1 MEPENDP
8 SQRRVSWQ
16 GKSSSKP
23 RSPDKPVVPLTPSAR
38 SWGRTSWRE
47 KPNANVSNL
56 QSTLLLGR
64 RIGLSVIAIGL
75 AVTLIW
81 TLLSLKHRVPIVAVF
96 ATTYRAP
103 LGPIVMAEEDRQQL
117 QRLSRS
123 AASLFHGK
131 SALFF
136 DESPSLIEGSAKTI
150 STALQNRLTAV
161 RPGGPS
167 NNMVVLYLSMLG
179 TLNQDGKPCLIPP
192 ETSSISSHDEE
203 ESYLSLDTF
212 LSEIRAAL
220 PARVGILVVLDACQP
235 RNQWPLG
242 VLDGGFAPAVEAAVE
257 AAAHQRLWVMVSSGP
272 GQVTHWSDLESST
285 PFAREFSIGFEGAAD
300 NKPTGNRDGKVDLG
314 ELAAYVTSAVDRWAN
329 DNRGE
334 RQTPKIFPAI
344 SPTTHTVPLAWATSW
359 NPRTAAPISVDA
371 LPRIDHDW
379 WLESHWK
386 TAAVLRETVIMERPS
401 LWQQYQQLLLRAEI
415 LRSAGVAY
423 SDHLL
428 RLETM
433 VERIENDLRVSR
445 LDAAA
450 NLPSFRLQALAEKN
464 ANRQSEESEILW
476 KKELEQYVLSP
487 PTDPAPKLKN
497 KPTTD
502 PGLWMLRARIA
513 RGWLAE
519 QVEAGNAIDRT
530 MLGRLLESIGYR
542 PDQDG
547 IEPLSLHL
555 ARMLYQWVDD
565 EVWTNAPSLVGKLVR
580 LASRSQDALYPSDV
594 RTDAITRIF
603 TPQIEARNKMRS
615 AIDLTFVG
623 DPASLARAAQLV
635 EESDQLFSQVL
646 TMSDL
651 AARALRYADTV
662 NSDLPWLTAWWVGE
676 MRVLAI
682 SEESRAK
689 NDFDPTAFRF
699 RKINWE
705 QLFETQNELNQ
716 VLQQSYDS
724 SAQSNIKVTDHQIMQ
739 AISVARDRLELLYQ
753 PLQTAYADTCENL
766 ATGAPDTAQTLGAIE
781 RALAVPLI
789 QGADRMRLLRRSRDL
804 KRRFLFVT
812 NPQIREKEPQEQ
824 PTGGTKEAVA
834 GWVNWRET
842 FVHPLVPIFSGHTI
856 GEGAMPSDS
865 IAFAKTAGMQL
876 FSIREAARSLPA
888 AIAEFEREKAR
899 VESSGD
905 AGELTRASFIGD
917 EELFARRL
925 AVITG
930 HRLTLEEV
938 PIVLKNLAAAWHDR
952 LLFAATSRIEDF
964 WAALSADETP
974 WYFKSARSLLEASV
988 DIVRST
994 GIAHGDS
1001 RRRELEQRLLDLHER
1016 SLEYAT
1022 LEQSPNRII
1031 LFPPDFQS
1039 DVPANRVH
1047 LSPARGVPAGIAS
1060 LWLAP
1065 SVNAP
1070 PLVVAKAVTN
1080 TSDDLLRKPVA
1091 RLPFPI
1097 GANEQSTEL
1106 EWKIDSSGAEFF
1118 SQTEE
1123 SVLDMVVWYRGHRIV
1138 RGLPVMKADAVRTI
1152 EWNALAPQQPRVT
1165 VRGDLPRNQ
1174 SVAIVFDCS
1183 GSMGQKLLDGR
1194 TRMEA
1199 GREALFE
1206 VLDLISKAGG
1216 WNASLWLYGHRTQ
1229 WSRDTAAGRYKA
1241 GLTAAGILA
1250 RDTTVKDGKPFSL
1263 LPGNDVEQIIDMQ
1276 PLSPVEVLRI
1286 RSLVD
1291 AIKPGG
1297 ETPLY
1302 LAINEALRAD
1312 FAGPNPGPGHILVV
1326 TDGANDQTGGTI
1338 TTYSDV
1344 LRTLSRTNFR
1354 RPEPVRIDVIGFNLM
1369 PGKYDRELRLQELK
1383 SLAKDSA
1390 GKFFEAT
1397 DPAKLAASLRQSL
1410 RIVRWHVEGGAASR
1424 QDVEIDEAFRL
1435 PLSIGGRTET
1445 YDVMLN
1451 AGSSS
1456 PRRRVA
1462 VSGAEGLEL
1471 FVAGR
1476 GRGLEFRR
1484 YEGGTEQGL
1493 RDSQENLRDPVD
1505 PSRRWFIGAHLA
1517 KREGTTVSF
1526 PISLQNGDPTSFSP
1540 RPVEMW
1546 VEVTPKTASGVAVSP
1561 YIFYDIAYEP
1571 SRPVPVMNLVAKHWP
1586 AVATSANIKTWF
1598 RFVAATPEVSI
1609 AMNELVPGVER
1620 VFEIQS
1626 LPGSFVRM
1634 TVLPPTLP
1642 NELRLNVI
1650 ETHPSPTAEHLPC
1663 LRVAVSPGC
1672 QKAVHITEPG
1682 TGRVRHEFIVATVDG
1697 QLASDVR
1704 VTISDRQ
1711 RIVADAIT
1719 LPLVDGVRASLGVPV
1734 PLE

>member
-1 MEPENDP
+1 M
-8 SQRRVSWQ
+8 
-16 GKSSSKP
+16 
-23 RSPDKPVVPLTPSAR
+23 PVPTPAH
-38 SWGRTSWRE
+38 SWGRESWRE
-47 KPNANVSNL
+47 KPGARTRSL

-81 TLLSLKHRVPIVAVF
+81 ILLSIKHRVPIVAVF
-96 ATTYRAP
+96 ATTYRTP

-123 AASLFHGK
+123 AGSLFHGK
-131 SALFF
+131 PALFV
-136 DESPSLIEGSAKTI
+136 DESQLLIEGNAKTI
-150 STALQNRLTAV
+150 PTALCNRLSTV
-161 RPGGPS
+161 RPGGPN
-167 NNMVVLYLSMLG
+167 NNMVVLYVSMLG

-192 ETSSISSHDEE
+192 ETSSISSRDEE
-203 ESYLSLDTF
+203 ESYLLLETL

-257 AAAHQRLWVMVSSGP
+257 AAAHQRLWVLVSSGP

-285 PFAREFSIGFEGAAD
+285 PFAREFTIGFEGAAD

-314 ELAAYVTSAVDRWAN
+314 ELAAYVTDAVDRWAN

-334 RQTPKIFPAI
+334 RQTPQIFPAM
-344 SPTTHTVPLAWATSW
+344 SPTAHTVPLAWATSW
-359 NPRTAAPISVDA
+359 NPRAKAPISVDD

-386 TAAVLRETVIMERPS
+386 TAAILRETVIMERPI

-415 LRSAGVAY
+415 LRGAGVAY

-428 RLETM
+428 RLETL

-445 LDAAA
+445 FDATA
-450 NLPSFRLQALAEKN
+450 NLPSFRLQALVEKN
-464 ANRQSEESEILW
+464 ANRLPEESEALW
-476 KKELEQYVLSP
+476 KKALEQYVLSP
-487 PTDPAPKLKN
+487 PTVPAPKLQN

-502 PGLWMLRARIA
+502 PQLWMLRAKIA
-513 RGWLAE
+513 RDWMVE
-519 QVEAGNAIDRT
+519 QIEAGNAIDRT
-530 MLGRLLESIGYR
+530 MLGRLLESIGHR

-555 ARMLYQWVDD
+555 SRMLYQWVDNQ
-565 EVWTNAPSLVGKLVR
+565 VWTDAPPLVGKLVR
-580 LASRSQDALYPSDV
+580 LAGRAQDALYPTDV
-594 RTDAITRIF
+594 RTDAISRIF
-603 TPQIEARNKMRS
+603 TPQIEAQNKMRL

-623 DPASLARAAQLV
+623 DPASLAHAAQLV
-635 EESDQLFSQVL
+635 DESDQLFSQVL
-646 TMSDL
+646 TMSDV
-651 AARALRYADTV
+651 ASRTLRYADTV
-662 NSDLPWLTAWWVGE
+662 KSDLPWLTAWWVGE

-682 SEESRAK
+682 AQESRIK

-716 VLQQSYDS
+716 VLQQSFDRS
-724 SAQSNIKVTDHQIMQ
+724 PQSNTKMTDRQIMQ
-739 AISVARDRLELLYQ
+739 AISVAQNRLELLYQ

-789 QGADRMRLLRRSRDL
+789 QGTDRMRLLRRSRDL
-804 KRRFLFVT
+804 KRRFLFV
-812 NPQIREKEPQEQ
+812 NRAQNIEKEPRDQ

-842 FVHPLVPIFSGHTI
+842 FVHPLVPIFSGYTI
-856 GEGAMPSDS
+856 GEGAMPSDN
-865 IAFAKTAGMQL
+865 IAFAKTIGMQL

-888 AIAEFEREKAR
+888 AIAEFEREKDR
-899 VESSGD
+899 VESRGD
-905 AGELTRASFIGD
+905 AAELTHASFIGD
-917 EELFARRL
+917 EEIFARRL
-925 AVITG
+925 AAITC
-930 HRLTLEEV
+930 HRLSLEEV

-974 WYFKSARSLLEASV
+974 WYFKSARNMLESSV
-988 DIVRST
+988 NIVRST
-994 GIAHGDS
+994 GIAHGDA
-1001 RRRELEQRLLDLHER
+1001 RRRELEQRLLDLHEQ

-1039 DVPANRVH
+1039 EVPANHVH

-1060 LWLAP
+1060 LWLAT
-1065 SVNAP
+1065 SVNAA

-1097 GANEQSTEL
+1097 GADEQPTDI
-1106 EWKIDSSGAEFF
+1106 EWKIDSSGTEFF

-1138 RGLPVMKADAVRTI
+1138 RGLPVMKADTIRTT
-1152 EWNALAPQQPRVT
+1152 EWNALLPQQPRVT

-1199 GREALFE
+1199 GREALYE

-1229 WSRDTAAGRYKA
+1229 WSRDTAGRYKA

-1383 SLAKDSA
+1383 SLATDSA

-1445 YDVMLN
+1445 YDVVLN

-1571 SRPVPVMNLVAKHWP
+1571 SRPVPVINLVAKHWP
-1586 AVATSANIKTWF
+1586 AIATSADIKTWF

-1609 AMNELVPGVER
+1609 AVNELVPGVER

-1626 LPGSFVRM
+1626 LPGSVVRM

-1711 RIVADAIT
+1711 RIVTDAIA
-1719 LPLVDGVRASLGVPV
+1719 LPLLDGVRASLGVPV